1 MARVKNP
8 PAPFRSVTPY
18 LVVRGC
24 AKALEFYKRAFD
36 AKELERNVGPD
47 GVSIMHARIMIG
59 DSIVMLND
67 EFPETGGQSPKA
79 LEGSPVTLHIYTDDS
94 DEMFKRA
101 VAAGAKV
108 EMEMQDTFWGDRYGQ
123 IVDPFGHNWSI
134 ATKLEEVSQAE
145 RRKRVGE
152 MLDQ

>member
-1 MARVKNP
+1 MPPVKNP
-8 PAPFRSVTPY
+8 SPPFRTVTPY

-24 AKALEFYKRAFD
+24 AKAIEFYKKAFD

-47 GVSIMHARIMIG
+47 GVSIMHARLMIG
-59 DSIVMLND
+59 DSLIMLND
-67 EFPETGGQSPKA
+67 EFPEAGGQSPKA
-79 LEGSPVTLHIYTDDS
+79 LEGSPVTLHIYTDDC

-108 EMEMQDTFWGDRYGQ
+108 EMEMQNTFWGDRYGQ

-145 RRKRVGE
+145 KRKRVGE